1 MKLGPQQY
9 LMIKM
14 CFRNLGRIICSV
26 VMWVA
31 SCVRAIFINS
41 IFISTSPP
49 LTQSMLLR
57 KMKMS
62 KQRKL
67 HKRFLHYH
75 PITASNFTKNTEW
88 TLRKQHSG
96 SIQSTRQASSERT
109 LIAPSLHFPSPLN
122 ATYTYYRVFLLL
134 VNQRRE
140 STTGYKGQV
149 DIPLFQHLQ
158 QSHTPQKHAA
168 TRKIKQNSKNSMFIV
183 SCHKDCTHWRTFSIH
198 TGTYLISKKHLNP
211 WCFASSSCSTI
222 LWIAGTYRFHTAM

>member
-57 KMKMS
+57 RMKMS

-75 PITASNFTKNTEW
+75 PITASNFTKNMEW
-88 TLRKQHSG
+88 TLKKQHSG

-168 TRKIKQNSKNSMFIV
+168 TRKTKRIVKIVCLLFHVTKIALTEELLAFIQAHTLLAKSISILDV
-183 SCHKDCTHWRTFSIH
+183 LLAAAAAPSC
-198 TGTYLISKKHLNP
+198 G
-211 WCFASSSCSTI
+211 
-222 LWIAGTYRFHTAM
+222 

>member
-1 MKLGPQQY
+1 MSGP
-9 LMIKM
+9 
-14 CFRNLGRIICSV
+14 S
-26 VMWVA
+26 
-31 SCVRAIFINS
+31 S
-41 IFISTSPP
+41 STAYSSPP
-49 LTQSMLLR
+49 LLPWPNPCFYEKWRWVNRGNCISVFFTIIPLL
-57 KMKMS
+57 
-62 KQRKL
+62 
-67 HKRFLHYH
+67 H
-75 PITASNFTKNTEW
+75 PTSQKNMEW
-88 TLRKQHSG
+88 TLKKQHSG

-168 TRKIKQNSKNSMFIV
+168 TRKIKQNIKNSMFIV
-183 SCHKDCTHWRTFSIH
+183 SCHKDCAHWTTFSIH
-198 TGTYLISKKHLNP
+198 TGTDLISKKHLNP